1 MCQQQFQD
9 YWGSWFCSLPILL
22 SQYNNILGEHESSL
36 YLMGDEVKYW
46 DIPIVIWK
54 KGDVLGN
61 CQSVSFSQRQEI
73 LEMHLEQIPKGDRY
87 FSFWKV
93 FLVTSEIYKLVNN
106 TFAYSF
112 AGKTP
117 QDSFCTNF
125 ITVFSG
131 KVPETTFT
139 YNLTIQYL
147 IELFQ

>member
-1 MCQQQFQD
+1 M
-9 YWGSWFCSLPILL
+9 YWGTARAYHFPNSRRYWRCTSKR
-22 SQYNNILGEHESSL
+22 SQ
-36 YLMGDEVKYW
+36 K
-46 DIPIVIWK
+46 VIA
-54 KGDVLGN
+54 
-61 CQSVSFSQRQEI
+61 SF
-73 LEMHLEQIPKGDRY
+73 LFG
-87 FSFWKV
+87 KV